1 MLGFFGTVG
10 MTLMPGHPN
19 PNLNPNIDAT
29 PKLTLAL
36 DPLFGPNLSPILFF
50 NPNPLSKLTRGFPW
64 ASFHLRPP
72 LWSLGPTGGLPD
84 RWVFVFR
91 HFFRFH
97 CVGHPHKPTLT

>member
-1 MLGFFGTVG
+1 LVLGAQG
-10 MTLMPGHPN
+10 
-19 PNLNPNIDAT
+19 DAT
-29 PKLTLAL
+29 PKLTLTL

-64 ASFHLRPP
+64 ASFHLGPP